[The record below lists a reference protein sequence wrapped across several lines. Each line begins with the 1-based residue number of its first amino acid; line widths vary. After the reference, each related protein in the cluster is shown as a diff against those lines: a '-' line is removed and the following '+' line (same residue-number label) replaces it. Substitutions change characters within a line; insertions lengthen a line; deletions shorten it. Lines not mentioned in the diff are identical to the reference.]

1 MSGGTSPAVIVQWSR
16 KKLSARRWRD
26 AISGALLLVAQS
38 IQILLH
44 LVSLDLLLKRANLLL
59 ALQLVDLLLLA

>member
-1 MSGGTSPAVIVQWSR
+1 LSGGTSPAVIVQWSR
-16 KKLSARRWRD
+16 KKLSARGWRD
-26 AISGALLLVAQS
+26 AISGAFLLVAQS